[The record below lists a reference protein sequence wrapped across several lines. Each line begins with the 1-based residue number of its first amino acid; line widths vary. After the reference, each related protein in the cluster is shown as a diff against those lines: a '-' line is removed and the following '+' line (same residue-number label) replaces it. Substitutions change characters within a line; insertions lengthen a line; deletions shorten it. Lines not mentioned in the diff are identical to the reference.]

1 MFETGTMRF
10 QGMKMS
16 KRYIA
21 IITLC
26 ALLASSAALASVF
39 GTIKTIVHDPQH
51 RPVQGAQVEVQSRTS
66 AFKTSGTTNEEGM
79 ALLSNVPVGEYDV
92 KIVSPGFS
100 GAQQSVTVTSGNV
113 QELHFALA
121 VAQHQETVEVS
132 GAPETVN
139 PSSSTPQA
147 LVSRSDI
154 AQTPGAD

>member
-1 MFETGTMRF
+1 
-10 QGMKMS
+10 MS
-16 KRYIA
+16 KRSIA
-21 IITLC
+21 TII
-26 ALLASSAALASVF
+26 LLALFAALPAFASVF
-39 GTIKTIVHDPQH
+39 GTVKAIVHDPQH

-100 GAQQSVTVTSGNV
+100 AAQQSVTVTSGNV
-113 QELHFALA
+113 QEMHFALA
-121 VAQHQETVEVS
+121 LAQHQETVEVS
-132 GAPETVN
+132 GEPPLVN

-154 AQTPGAD
+154 AQTPGADRTNSLS